1 MTLLSNLHYYY
12 IYIYIYICTL
22 MYFIFYFGCILF
34 WMCSV
39 RVNAALDSQ
48 RLQRDL

>member
-1 MTLLSNLHYYY
+1 MPKPHEVSRPHHVQHHEVQEEVY
-12 IYIYIYICTL
+12 IL
-22 MYFIFYFGCILF
+22 MHFIF

-48 RLQRDL
+48 RLERDL